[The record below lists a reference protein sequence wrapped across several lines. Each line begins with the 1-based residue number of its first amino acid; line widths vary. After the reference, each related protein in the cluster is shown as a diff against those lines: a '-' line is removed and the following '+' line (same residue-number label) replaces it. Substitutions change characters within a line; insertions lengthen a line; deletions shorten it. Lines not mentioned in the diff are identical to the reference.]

1 MCNEFLGYPY
11 RVHVWRSRRRCCF
24 DLCYWLLSN
33 VCDGGTAH
41 RRAGQ
46 ISEMRAAMSASPQM
60 IQAAAAGDE
69 QALLHLLAI
78 CQPDLRRY
86 ARRTCATEDIEE
98 AVQDALFILYRRLGT
113 LRAIAT
119 FSGWLFQIVKRECL
133 RRLQPRGLLSL
144 DEKTAAGLQEPTDN
158 GLRLDLAR
166 AITALPE
173 IYRDVVIL
181 RDVKGLSAEETG
193 NEIRAPGPG
202 VERKVHRGRYLI
214 RQQLR

>member
-1 MCNEFLGYPY
+1 
-11 RVHVWRSRRRCCF
+11 
-24 DLCYWLLSN
+24 
-33 VCDGGTAH
+33 
-41 RRAGQ
+41 
-46 ISEMRAAMSASPQM
+46 MSASPQM

-133 RRLQPRGLLSL
+133 RRLRRRGLVSL
-144 DEKTAAGLQEPTDN
+144 DERTAPSLQDPTDIE
-158 GLRLDLAR
+158 LRLDLAR
-166 AITALPE
+166 AIMALPE

-181 RDVKGLSAEETG
+181 RDVKELSAEETA
-193 NEIRAPGPG
+193 NEVGTS
-202 VERKVHRGRYLI
+202 VEAVKSRLHRGRYLI

>member
-1 MCNEFLGYPY
+1 MCNAFLGYPC

-24 DLCYWLLSN
+24 DLGYWLLSN

-98 AVQDALFILYRRLGT
+98 AGQDALFILYRRLGT
-113 LRAIAT
+113 LPAIAT
-119 FSGWLFQIVKRECL
+119 FSGWLFQIVKRERL
-133 RRLQPRGLLSL
+133 RRVQRRRPVSLEENPPPCRHAPTAPHSHLL
-144 DEKTAAGLQEPTDN
+144 
-158 GLRLDLAR
+158 LAR
-166 AITALPE
+166 P
-173 IYRDVVIL
+173 
-181 RDVKGLSAEETG
+181 
-193 NEIRAPGPG
+193 
-202 VERKVHRGRYLI
+202 
-214 RQQLR
+214 